1 MKYIL
6 FSDTTLGRVLR
17 SSILKTNQV
26 LKFKSFKSLSVPKRS
41 FSKFSNY
48 NLQCCQRK
56 TLVRR
61 FQSKASPI
69 PKQFPNKSS
78 SESFVFVKYAGF
90 SLGVSLKKVLFLCGI
105 TFEVLVKNNDFF
117 LLKKKK
123 LSLQYLS
130 YYFNY
135 FAI

>member
-1 MKYIL
+1 MKSKINEGPL
-6 FSDTTLGRVLR
+6 TVEVHGSLQLR
-17 SSILKTNQV
+17 MVHSV
-26 LKFKSFKSLSVPKRS
+26 SFGCHPLSVPKRN
-41 FSKFSNY
+41 FSKFSGY

-90 SLGVSLKKVLFLCGI
+90 SLGVSFKKLLFFCGL
-105 TFEVLVKNNDFF
+105 TFEVLAKV
-117 LLKKKK
+117 
-123 LSLQYLS
+123 
-130 YYFNY
+130 
-135 FAI
+135 